1 MNPVR
6 VFGYDHH
13 DLEIVPTPVGC
24 ECSWC
29 GEEIVVGD
37 VGQVIDSY
45 GDQDGPVDSYWHI
58 ECFLR
63 SIVGS
68 VGHQKGTCHCNGGTE
83 EDPEGMTMRE
93 AALAAYTFYKE
104 QDHHV

>member
-13 DLEIVPTPVGC
+13 DDLEIVPTPVGC

-29 GEEIVVGD
+29 GEEIVDGD
-37 VGQVIDSY
+37 VGQVMDFVGS
-45 GDQDGPVDSYWHI
+45 DQITDSYWHL

-68 VGHQKGTCHCNGGTE
+68 VGHQKGTCHCYGGTE

-93 AALAAYTFYKE
+93 AALAAYLYFKGKYPE
-104 QDHHV
+104 